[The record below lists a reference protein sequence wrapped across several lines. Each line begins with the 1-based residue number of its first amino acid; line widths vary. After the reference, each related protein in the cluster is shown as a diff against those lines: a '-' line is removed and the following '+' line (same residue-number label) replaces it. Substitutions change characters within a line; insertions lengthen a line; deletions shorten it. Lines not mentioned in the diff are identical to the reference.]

1 MTYPPQD
8 PYGQQPAPYGQQ
20 PSGPYQQQ
28 PYGQYPQPGYPYGPG
43 MNPASQDTGM
53 AVGALVCSLIGLFL
67 CGGTLSI
74 VGVILGH
81 IARAKAK
88 RGEAGGEGMALAALI
103 IGYFAIALIIIGIGV
118 FVAFGIATHWRFR

>member
-1 MTYPPQD
+1 MTYPQD
-8 PYGQQPAPYGQQ
+8 PYGQQQPPYGQQ

-28 PYGQYPQPGYPYGPG
+28 PYGYPQPGYPYGPG
-43 MNPASQDTGM
+43 FNPASQDTGM
-53 AVGALVCSLIGLFL
+53 AVGALVCSIVGLFL

-74 VGVILGH
+74 VGVVLGH

-103 IGYFAIALIIIGIGV
+103 IGYLAIGLIVLGIGV
-118 FVAFGIATHWRFR
+118 FLVFGFATDWRFR